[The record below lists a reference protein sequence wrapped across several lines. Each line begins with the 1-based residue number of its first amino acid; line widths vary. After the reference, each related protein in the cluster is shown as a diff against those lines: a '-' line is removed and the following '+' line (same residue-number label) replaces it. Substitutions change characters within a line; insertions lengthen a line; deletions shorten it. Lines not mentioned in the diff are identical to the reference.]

1 MTEEASQ
8 ETPPETSQEAA
19 EARQFLIS
27 PGPHLWKGLS
37 VSQIMYLVVYALL
50 LPAGAGVY
58 FFGHRALS
66 VMGVSIG
73 AAILTE
79 YICKKMRGQ
88 PFIMDGSAIVTG
100 LLLALVLPPTL
111 PLWMV
116 AIGSVFAIAI
126 AKEAFGGLGHNIFN
140 PALAARAFMSVSFPM
155 EMTTWVRPMGFGADA
170 VTCATPLSGTS
181 MWQPFVMD
189 GSALV
194 TGLLFALVLPPTIA
208 LWMVALGSVFAIAI
222 VKEAFGG
229 LGHNIFNP
237 ALAARAFIS
246 VSFPM
251 EMTTWV
257 KPMGFGADAVT
268 CASPLSGTSI
278 WQPYDPST
286 YRALFLGNTAG
297 SIGETSALLIL
308 IGGAFLLARGIINW
322 RIPAIYIGVVALIA
336 LGFGED
342 PLFHILA
349 GGLMLGAFFMAT
361 DYVTSPLTNR
371 GKIIFAVGLGLLT
384 MIIRRFAGMPE
395 GVCYSILF
403 MNAITPL
410 IDRYT
415 KLKPYGL
422 QKKVAHAG

>member
-1 MTEEASQ
+1 VTEEASQ
-8 ETPPETSQEAA
+8 ETPPETGQEAV

-50 LPAGAGVY
+50 LPAGAGIY
-58 FFGHRALS
+58 FFGRYALS

-79 YICKKMRGQ
+79 YVCKRLRGQ
-88 PFIMDGSAIVTG
+88 PFIMDGSAVVTG
-100 LLLALVLPPTL
+100 LLLALVLPPTI

-116 AIGSVFAIAI
+116 ALGSIFAIAI

-155 EMTTWVRPMGFGADA
+155 EMTTWVKPMGFGADA

-181 MWQPFVMD
+181 IWQPFD
-189 GSALV
+189 
-194 TGLLFALVLPPTIA
+194 PT
-208 LWMVALGSVFAIAI
+208 
-222 VKEAFGG
+222 E
-229 LGHNIFNP
+229 
-237 ALAARAFIS
+237 
-246 VSFPM
+246 
-251 EMTTWV
+251 
-257 KPMGFGADAVT
+257 
-268 CASPLSGTSI
+268 
-278 WQPYDPST
+278 

-297 SIGETSALLIL
+297 CIGETSALLIL
-308 IGGAFLLARGIINW
+308 IGGAFLIARGIINW
-322 RIPAIYIGVVALIA
+322 RIPAIYIGMVALIA

-342 PLFHILA
+342 PLFQILS

-371 GKIIFAVGLGLLT
+371 GKIIFSVALGLLT

>member
-1 MTEEASQ
+1 M
-8 ETPPETSQEAA
+8 
-19 EARQFLIS
+19 
-27 PGPHLWKGLS
+27 H
-37 VSQIMYLVVYALL
+37 LVVYALL

-58 FFGHRALS
+58 FFGGSALS
-66 VMGVSIG
+66 IMGVSIG

-79 YICKKMRGQ
+79 YICKRLRGQ

-100 LLLALVLPPTL
+100 LLLALVLPPTI

-116 AIGSVFAIAI
+116 VIGSIFAIAI
-126 AKEAFGGLGHNIFN
+126 VKEAFGGLGHNIFN

-155 EMTTWVRPMGFGADA
+155 QMTTWVGPMGFGADA

-181 MWQPFVMD
+181 
-189 GSALV
+189 
-194 TGLLFALVLPPTIA
+194 
-208 LWMVALGSVFAIAI
+208 
-222 VKEAFGG
+222 
-229 LGHNIFNP
+229 
-237 ALAARAFIS
+237 
-246 VSFPM
+246 
-251 EMTTWV
+251 
-257 KPMGFGADAVT
+257 
-268 CASPLSGTSI
+268 I
-278 WQPYDPST
+278 WQQFDPAA
-286 YRALFLGNTAG
+286 YQAMFLGNTAG

-308 IGGAFLLARGIINW
+308 IGGAVLLGRGIINW
-322 RIPAIYIGVVALIA
+322 RIPAIYIGVVALMA

-371 GKIIFAVGLGLLT
+371 GKIIFSVALGLLT
-384 MIIRRFAGMPE
+384 MIIRQFAGMPE

-422 QKKVAHAG
+422 VKKVTHAS

>member
-1 MTEEASQ
+1 VTEEASQ
-8 ETPPETSQEAA
+8 ETPPETGQEAV

-50 LPAGAGVY
+50 LPAGAGIY
-58 FFGHRALS
+58 FFGRYALS
-66 VMGVSIG
+66 VIGVSIG

-79 YICKKMRGQ
+79 YVCKRLRGQ
-88 PFIMDGSAIVTG
+88 PFVMDGSAVVTG
-100 LLLALVLPPTL
+100 LLLALVLPPTI

-116 AIGSVFAIAI
+116 ALGSIFAIAI

-155 EMTTWVRPMGFGADA
+155 EMTTWVKPMGFGADA

-181 MWQPFVMD
+181 IWQPFD
-189 GSALV
+189 
-194 TGLLFALVLPPTIA
+194 PT
-208 LWMVALGSVFAIAI
+208 V
-222 VKEAFGG
+222 
-229 LGHNIFNP
+229 
-237 ALAARAFIS
+237 
-246 VSFPM
+246 
-251 EMTTWV
+251 
-257 KPMGFGADAVT
+257 
-268 CASPLSGTSI
+268 
-278 WQPYDPST
+278 

-297 SIGETSALLIL
+297 CIGETSALLIL
-308 IGGAFLLARGIINW
+308 IGGAFLIARGIINW

-342 PLFHILA
+342 PLFQILS

-371 GKIIFAVGLGLLT
+371 GKIIFSVALGLLT